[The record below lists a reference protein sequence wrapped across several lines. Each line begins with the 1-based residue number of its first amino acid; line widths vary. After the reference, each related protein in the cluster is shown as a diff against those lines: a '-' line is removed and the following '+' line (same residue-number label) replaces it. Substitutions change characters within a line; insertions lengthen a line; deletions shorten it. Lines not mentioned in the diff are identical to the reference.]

1 MSIHKRWRFTD
12 VMVQDAPDCA
22 GVYVLW
28 ADRQPL
34 AVGDAAGHGDTVQSR
49 LLSHLAH
56 GNPEVTH
63 YSWEITRA
71 PKARAAQVEREL
83 GLAGGR
89 EPESQPE
96 T

>member
-12 VMVQDAPDCA
+12 VMVKDAPDCA

-28 ADRQPL
+28 RDQEPL
-34 AVGDAAGHGDTVQSR
+34 AVGAAGGRADTVQSR
-49 LLSHLAH
+49 LLSHL
-56 GNPEVTH
+56 GLEDITH

-71 PKARAAQVEREL
+71 PKARAAQIEREL

-89 EPESQPE
+89 EPESQPG